1 MTRYRISPKNASVGR
16 RKTNFDKMPA
26 GFPAG
31 TFAQMDEVLEPDET
45 RKDLV
50 RTAVRNELARRK
62 KRRPK
67 RPPSNDKD

>member
-1 MTRYRISPKNASVGR
+1 
-16 RKTNFDKMPA
+16 MPA

-31 TFAQMDEVLEPDET
+31 TFAEMDEVLEPNET

-62 KRRPK
+62 KRKPK
-67 RPPSNDKD
+67 QPPSNDKD